1 MNAIEKLYK
10 EWLSLQPV
18 TEEIQARIDR
28 KFILEFNYNS
38 NHIEGNTLTYGQTEL
53 LLLFDKVDG
62 NAKMQDLEEMKAHN
76 VCLKMMQTEAADKER
91 PLTEAFVRKL
101 HETLLREDYTVYK
114 TLKDGTQT
122 SYVVHAGVYKTRPN
136 SVITATGERFEYAS
150 PEETPALMTSLVKWY
165 NDAVEE
171 GNMSILELASLFHYR
186 YIRIHPFE
194 DGNGRIARLLVN
206 FILLRGGYPMIIVRS
221 NDKDN
226 YLNALNSSDIN
237 VGLIPSDGANAELE
251 QIQPFT
257 EYMQMCVERALTI
270 RIKAAKGENI
280 EEDDDI
286 KKRIALIKKQAVN
299 KKIEKSTAGV
309 RECRRAFYD
318 LCKHF
323 EESISEL
330 KTMFDSY
337 SLSYERPKLVEK
349 EQSFIEK
356 INLTPKPKEYTKP
369 ETFISFKNLYYN
381 RRMVPV
387 NFDLTEEEVIF
398 NFKNYLYAGDN
409 VFSKEVSIKIEFLSK
424 NCLLSSNIEGVDSLE
439 VGYSE
444 FDVIELGKP
453 YVNTLCNKILDEI
466 ERTAKAT
473 K

>member
-1 MNAIEKLYK
+1 MESIQKLYK
-10 EWLSLQPV
+10 EWLSLQPI
-18 TEEIQARIDR
+18 TYEIQARIDR
-28 KFILEFNYNS
+28 KFMLEFNYNS

-53 LLLFDKVDG
+53 LLIFGKVDG
-62 NAKMQDLEEMKAHN
+62 CVKMQDLEEMKAHN
-76 VCLKMMQTEAADKER
+76 VCLEMIKTEAADKER
-91 PLTEAFVRKL
+91 PLTERFIREL
-101 HETLLREDYTVYK
+101 HRTLLCKDYSVYK
-114 TLKDGTQT
+114 TLNDGTQT

-136 SVITATGERFEYAS
+136 SVKTVTGEIFEYAS
-150 PEETPALMTSLVKWY
+150 PEETPALMTSLVNWY
-165 NDAVEE
+165 NDSVEKGNLSAV
-171 GNMSILELASLFHYR
+171 ELASLFHYR

-206 FILLRGGYPMIIVRS
+206 FILLREGYPMIIIRS
-221 NDKDN
+221 NDKNN
-226 YLNALNSSDIN
+226 YLTSLNSSDVN
-237 VGLIPSDGANAELE
+237 VGLVPSDGANAELV

-286 KKRIALIKKQAVN
+286 KKRIALIKKQAAN
-299 KKIEKSTAGV
+299 KKIEKSTAGIK
-309 RECRRAFYD
+309 ECRNAFID
-318 LCKHF
+318 LSKYF
-323 EESISEL
+323 EGKISEL
-330 KTMFDSY
+330 KSMFDSY
-337 SLSYERPKLVEK
+337 TVSCERPKLIEK
-349 EQSFIEK
+349 EPSITELFSLK
-356 INLTPKPKEYTKP
+356 PKPKEYTVP
-369 ETFISFKNLYYN
+369 DVFESVVDLYRKKKSPSNY
-381 RRMVPV
+381 
-387 NFDLTEEEVIF
+387 FELTEEEVIF

-424 NCLLSSNIEGVDSLE
+424 NCLLSSNIEGVDSLK

>member
-10 EWLSLQPV
+10 EWLSMQPV

-28 KFILEFNYNS
+28 KFMLEFNYNS

-76 VCLKMMQTEAADKER
+76 VCLKMIQTEAADKER
-91 PLTEAFVRKL
+91 PLTETFVRKL

-237 VGLIPSDGANAELE
+237 VGLIPSDGANAELV

-286 KKRIALIKKQAVN
+286 KKRIALIKKQAAN
-299 KKIEKSTAGV
+299 KKIEKSTVGV
-309 RECRRAFYD
+309 VECRNAFYN

-330 KTMFDSY
+330 KSMFDNY
-337 SLSYERPKLVEK
+337 YVAYERPKLIEE
-349 EQSFIEK
+349 EQPIK
-356 INLTPKPKEYTKP
+356 NIINLKPQPKKYSKP
-369 ETFISFKNLYYN
+369 EVFNSVRYLYN
-381 RRMVPV
+381 RRRYIS
-387 NFDLTEEEVIF
+387 NYFELTEEEVIF
-398 NFKNYLYAGDN
+398 CFKNYLYAGDN
-409 VFSKEVSIKIEFLSK
+409 VFSKEITIKIEFLPK

-466 ERTAKAT
+466 ERTAQAT

>member
-28 KFILEFNYNS
+28 KFMLEFNYNS

-76 VCLKMMQTEAADKER
+76 VCLKMIQTEAADKER
-91 PLTEAFVRKL
+91 PLTETFVRKL
-101 HETLLREDYTVYK
+101 HETLLREDYTFYK

-122 SYVVHAGVYKTRPN
+122 SYVVHAGVYKTRTN

-165 NDAVEE
+165 NDALEE

-221 NDKDN
+221 KDKDN

-251 QIQPFT
+251 QIQPFV
-257 EYMQMCVERALTI
+257 EYMQMCLERALTI
-270 RIKAAKGENI
+270 RIKAAKGESI

-286 KKRIALIKKQAVN
+286 KKRIALIKKQAAN
-299 KKIEKSTAGV
+299 KKIEKSTEGV
-309 RECRRAFYD
+309 RECRIAFYD

-323 EESISEL
+323 EESLADL
-330 KTMFDSY
+330 KSMFDSCAV
-337 SLSYERPKLVEK
+337 SCERPQLIKKEPSITDLVSLK
-349 EQSFIEK
+349 
-356 INLTPKPKEYTKP
+356 PRPKEYTVP
-369 ETFISFKNLYYN
+369 DVFESVDDLYRKKKSPSNY
-381 RRMVPV
+381 
-387 NFDLTEEEVIF
+387 FELTEEEVIF

-409 VFSKEVSIKIEFLSK
+409 IFSKEFSIKIEFLPK
-424 NCLLSSNIEGVDSLE
+424 ICLLSSNIEGVDSLE
-439 VGYSE
+439 IGYSE
-444 FDVIELGKP
+444 SDVMKLGKP
-453 YVNTLCNKILDEI
+453 YINTLCNKILDEI
-466 ERTAKAT
+466 EK

>member
-1 MNAIEKLYK
+1 MESIQKLYK
-10 EWLSLQPV
+10 EWLSLQPI
-18 TEEIQARIDR
+18 TYEIQARIDR
-28 KFILEFNYNS
+28 KFMLEFNYNS

-53 LLLFDKVDG
+53 LLIFGKVDG
-62 NAKMQDLEEMKAHN
+62 CVKMQDLEEMKAHN
-76 VCLKMMQTEAADKER
+76 VCLEMIKTEAADKER
-91 PLTEAFVRKL
+91 PLTERFIREL
-101 HETLLREDYTVYK
+101 HRTLLCKDYSVYK
-114 TLKDGTQT
+114 TLNDGTQT

-136 SVITATGERFEYAS
+136 SVKTVTGEIFEYAS
-150 PEETPALMTSLVKWY
+150 PEETPALMTSLVNWY
-165 NDAVEE
+165 NDSVEKGNLSAV
-171 GNMSILELASLFHYR
+171 ELASLFHYR

-206 FILLRGGYPMIIVRS
+206 FILLREGYPMIIIRS
-221 NDKDN
+221 NDKNN
-226 YLNALNSSDIN
+226 YLTSLNSSDVN
-237 VGLIPSDGANAELE
+237 VGLVPSDGANAELV

-286 KKRIALIKKQAVN
+286 KKRIALIKKQAAN
-299 KKIEKSTAGV
+299 KKIEKSTAGIK
-309 RECRRAFYD
+309 ECRNAFID
-318 LCKHF
+318 LSKYF
-323 EESISEL
+323 EGKISEL
-330 KTMFDSY
+330 KSMFDSY
-337 SLSYERPKLVEK
+337 TVSCERPMLIEK
-349 EQSFIEK
+349 EPSITELFSLK
-356 INLTPKPKEYTKP
+356 PKPKEYTVP
-369 ETFISFKNLYYN
+369 DVFESVVDLYRKKKSPSNY
-381 RRMVPV
+381 
-387 NFDLTEEEVIF
+387 FELTEEEVIF

-424 NCLLSSNIEGVDSLE
+424 NCLLSSNIEGVDSLK

>member
-1 MNAIEKLYK
+1 MEKVKELYK
-10 EWLSLQPV
+10 EWGALQPV
-18 TEEIQARIDR
+18 SEEVQTKIDR
-28 KFILEFNYNS
+28 KFMLEFNYNS

-257 EYMQMCVERALTI
+257 EYMQMCIERALTI

-286 KKRIALIKKQAVN
+286 KKRVAIIRKQTLN
-299 KKIEKSTAGV
+299 KKIKKSTPGV
-309 RECRRAFYD
+309 RECFIAFYD
-318 LCKHF
+318 LCKIL
-323 EESISEL
+323 EESLSEL
-330 KTMFDSY
+330 KSMFDSF
-337 SLSYERPKLVEK
+337 SVSYERPKLVEK
-349 EQSFIEK
+349 ESSITDIISLK
-356 INLTPKPKEYTKP
+356 PRPKEYTIP
-369 ETFISFKNLYYN
+369 ETFNSVRYLYN
-381 RRMVPV
+381 KRRFVS
-387 NFDLTEEEVIF
+387 NYFGLTEEEVIL
-398 NFKNYLYAGDN
+398 NFKNFLYAGDN
-409 VFSKEVSIKIEFLSK
+409 IFSKEVALKIEFLPRC
-424 NCLLSSNIEGVDSLE
+424 CLLSSNIDGVDSVE
-439 VGYSE
+439 VSYSE
-444 FDVIELGKP
+444 SEVLELGKP
-453 YVNTLCNKILDEI
+453 YINIVCNKLLDEI
-466 ERTAKAT
+466 EEMQK
-473 K
+473 